1 MRAERFGSYS
11 IAATFA
17 GIPVFSRRKSTDRYF
32 CWCPPPRCH
41 AVTSPCE
48 FRPPVRFCTSTSD
61 FSGVCLVI
69 SLLSS
74 MVRKRRDGVYG
85 LNVFI
90 AIVASYRFPSNSL
103 ARSLARLL
111 LPAAKFWSAQI
122 QSLQKLNVLGVLDHL
137 FAFFQPHVRLLPIA
151 AETLSA
157 SPPAELAVKNCR
169 AHVIHFHLENALH
182 RFLDLGLGSV
192 LRDLKH
198 HRVLRFLHAQ
208 TLLGND
214 GTPENLINPVL
225 HRLSLLPFGLGFGL
239 RFFFRRGLLRR
250 LFRSCSSCLHR
261 SFRLRAFVARCF
273 LRSSTARSRLNI
285 HRPFRTRRRKR
296 TAELRHRFARQHH
309 LLVPQQI
316 VRLQRRR
323 RHQRHTRDITA
334 GAFQIHIR
342 AAFHQQ
348 VRFGLFVQLAQHLA
362 ERLRLVR
369 IQRPAVH
376 YR

>member
-17 GIPVFSRRKSTDRYF
+17 GIPVFSRRKSTLRYF
-32 CWCPPPRCH
+32 CACPPPRCH
-41 AVTSPCE
+41 AVISPCE

-111 LPAAKFWSAQI
+111 LPAANFWSAQI

-137 FAFFQPHVRLLPIA
+137 FAFFQPHVRFLPVA
-151 AETLSA
+151 PESLSA

-169 AHVIHFHLENALH
+169 AHVIHFHLEHALH
-182 RFLDLGLGSV
+182 CFLDLRLGRV
-192 LRDLKH
+192 LRHLKN

-208 TLLGND
+208 TLFGDD
-214 GTPENLINPVL
+214 GTPDNLINPVL

-239 RFFFRRGLLRR
+239 GFFFRRGLLRR
-250 LFRSCSSCLHR
+250 LLRFRCVLGR
-261 SFRLRAFVARCF
+261 SFCFRVLLARRV
-273 LRSSTARSRLNI
+273 LRSSRRRSRLDLYR
-285 HRPFRTRRRKR
+285 HFRPRRRKR
-296 TAELRHRFARQHH
+296 A
-309 LLVPQQI
+309 
-316 VRLQRRR
+316 
-323 RHQRHTRDITA
+323 
-334 GAFQIHIR
+334 
-342 AAFHQQ
+342 
-348 VRFGLFVQLAQHLA
+348 
-362 ERLRLVR
+362 
-369 IQRPAVH
+369 
-376 YR
+376 